1 MRKGHKA
8 KLPPWKKPGQLIW
21 LFLALIFSAYLMTYM
36 PESSRSTST
45 STSSKTTQNVA
56 QLPTPTTGAQQKA
69 AQPLPST
76 QQPPLEVEKP
86 QAKTSPATMSTKK
99 KNAEKSL
106 WKKFLT
112 KLQSFTRLFTIVSIA
127 AFVGAIIELRCWH
140 RFLAKFMGKLTRL
153 ARLPEVVGLAM
164 PTALVSTAAAN
175 TMLVASH
182 TEGHIRTSAL
192 IAGGMANSYLSYISH
207 SLRVIIPVV
216 LTIGMPGILFFSI
229 QFSGGFI
236 VILAV
241 FIWNRYRFDNHTPYE
256 HSPLT
261 QQMHFEV
268 TPWKTTIQKALVRSL
283 SLVFRL
289 ACITVPLM
297 LGIEWLLKNGTFD
310 FWNELVPANIHKFFP
325 VEAISIVATQIGGLI
340 QSSAVA
346 AHLRAEGLITNAQIL
361 LAMLVASAVGNPIRS
376 MRRNLATS
384 LAIFPPNIACTI
396 VFTMQFSRVIVALL
410 GAGAAVFYI
419 HTS

>member
-1 MRKGHKA
+1 MRKGYKT

-21 LFLALIFSAYLMTYM
+21 LFLALIFSAYLMTHM

-45 STSSKTTQNVA
+45 SVASKTTQKAETRPATNAGVEQKVVQPSPHMQQA
-56 QLPTPTTGAQQKA
+56 PTGQ
-69 AQPLPST
+69 
-76 QQPPLEVEKP
+76 EKP
-86 QAKTSPATMSTKK
+86 NTEASSSVVTAKK
-99 KNAEKSL
+99 KNSETSL
-106 WKKFLT
+106 WQKFIT

-127 AFVGAIIELRCWH
+127 AFIGAVIELRCWH

-175 TMLVASH
+175 TMLVTSH

-241 FIWNRYRFDNHTPYE
+241 FIWNRYRFDNQTPYE
-256 HSPLT
+256 HSAPA
-261 QQMHFEV
+261 QEMHFEI
-268 TPWKTTIQKALVRSL
+268 TPWKTTVQKAIVRAL

-346 AHLRAEGLITNAQIL
+346 SHLRAEGLITNAQIL

-384 LAIFPPNIACTI
+384 LAIFPPNIACTV

-410 GAGAAVFYI
+410 GACATVFYI